1 MGLLATERH
10 LKAFNIKNMLT
21 KLDYEWNNDN
31 HHTPKIEHDLS
42 KLLNNPNYK
51 SLNHIDVGCGNG
63 ALTIKFCKFF
73 NKSLGID
80 LSEDG
85 IKFAKKY
92 ENEKI
97 KFKNE
102 SLENLIKN
110 EEKFDFVTAIEVIEH
125 QYDPMDFIIKLS
137 KITNK
142 NGYIII
148 STPYHGYF
156 KNLLISL
163 LNLNDKHYT
172 VLWKHG
178 HIKFFSVKTFKKLIF
193 SSKAPLEILKIR
205 YSGRFYPLS
214 NSMIFLLKKT
224 NF

>member
-1 MGLLATERH
+1 M
-10 LKAFNIKNMLT
+10 IK
-21 KLDYEWNNDN
+21 KLDYQWDNEN
-31 HHTPKIEHDLS
+31 HHTPKIEYDLT
-42 KLLNNPNYK
+42 KILNNPDFK

-63 ALTIKFCKFF
+63 ALTVKFCKFF

-92 ENEKI
+92 ENENI
-97 KFKNE
+97 KFENE
-102 SLENLIKN
+102 SIENLIEKDK
-110 EEKFDFVTAIEVIEH
+110 KFDFVSAIEVIEH
-125 QYDPMDFIIKLS
+125 QYDPTDFLIKLS
-137 KITNK
+137 QITK
-142 NGYIII
+142 KGGFIII
-148 STPYHGYF
+148 STPFHGYF

-178 HIKFFSVKTFKKLIF
+178 HIKFFSVKTFKKLILT
-193 SSKAPLEILKIR
+193 SKAPLKIEKIR
-205 YSGRFYPLS
+205 YSGRVYPFS
-214 NSMIFLLKKT
+214 NSMIFLLKKN